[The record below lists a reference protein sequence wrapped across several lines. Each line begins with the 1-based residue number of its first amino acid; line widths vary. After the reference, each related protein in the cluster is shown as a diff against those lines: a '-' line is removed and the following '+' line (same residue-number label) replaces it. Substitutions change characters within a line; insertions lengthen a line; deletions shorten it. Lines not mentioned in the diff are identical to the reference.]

1 MLKKILIII
10 FYLISL
16 LFLTIY
22 IINELLSNSFPS
34 ELGRIVL
41 LSLTSFFTFLGSFF
55 LSIQLNN
62 SKPMR
67 ITLWFFFI
75 LYISLLLTLTL
86 FDPSWGRY
94 GIDLYNISTKNY
106 NIIPFKTIID
116 YINLVHNSYLNSNA
130 IVNLFGNIIAFMPM
144 AFFLPILFR
153 KERKFKNFLI
163 TMILVI
169 LCIELTQLITNTGRC
184 DIDDFIL
191 NLLGSILMYLFIRI
205 EAIENIIDCIFLQTS
220 K

>member
-1 MLKKILIII
+1 MLRKILIII

-16 LFLTIY
+16 LFLIIY
-22 IINELLSNSFPS
+22 ITNELLPNSFPS

-86 FDPSWGRY
+86 FNPSWGRY

-169 LCIELTQLITNTGRC
+169 LCIELTQLITSTGRC

-191 NLLGSILMYLFIRI
+191 NLLGSVLMYLFIRI
-205 EAIENIIDCIFLQTS
+205 EAIEKLIDCIFLQNS